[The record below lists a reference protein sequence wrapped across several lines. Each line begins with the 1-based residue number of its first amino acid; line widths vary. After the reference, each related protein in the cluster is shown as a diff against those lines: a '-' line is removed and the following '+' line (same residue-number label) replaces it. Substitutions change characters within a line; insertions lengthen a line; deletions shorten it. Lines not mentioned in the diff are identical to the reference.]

1 MSVKAAS
8 VETTAAV
15 ERLREEFPILAMPAH
30 GRRLAYLDNAATTQ
44 KPREVLDAITTY
56 YTSQNANV
64 HRGVHLLSERAT
76 LAFEQARDHVAA
88 FFGAVPSCCHR
99 PSSTSAFPA
108 SPGWTGSNCSSS
120 GKQPT

>member
-1 MSVKAAS
+1 MSVKSAA

-15 ERLREEFPILAMPAH
+15 ERLREEFPILAMQAH

-44 KPREVLDAITTY
+44 KPREVLDAISTY

-76 LAFEQARDHVAA
+76 LAFEQAREHVAA
-88 FFGAVPSCCHR
+88 FF
-99 PSSTSAFPA
+99 
-108 SPGWTGSNCSSS
+108 
-120 GKQPT
+120 